1 MSKIRI
7 ALTGGGTAG
16 HVTPNIALL
25 NTLYANN
32 WEVDYIGSKDGIEH
46 KMIRA
51 MGIPYYPVRSGK
63 LRRYFSWQNF
73 VDPFN
78 LFIGIMQSFSLLKK
92 LEVNVIFSKGGF
104 VSLPVVIAGY
114 LRKIPVVIHESD
126 MTPGLANK
134 LSFPFVQKICVNFAS
149 TKKHVQDTDKVAVT
163 GTPIREELFKGSKEK
178 GLEICG
184 FNHDLP
190 CLLVIGGSQGS
201 KIINRAIRE
210 SLTEL
215 TKRYQVIHICGK
227 NNIDEN
233 LKNRNGY
240 MQVEYANI
248 EIADYFAAADL
259 VVSRSGANSLCELL
273 ALQKP
278 HVLIPLSKKYSRG
291 DQIHNAKYFAK
302 QGISVVVNE
311 EELNHVSLFKAI
323 KDCTDNSKSAIAKM
337 QELNIDSASS
347 KIFKILQDVQKEQ
360 QHPKT

>member
-25 NTLYANN
+25 NTLYSNN

-46 KMIRA
+46 KMIQA
-51 MGIPYYPVRSGK
+51 MGISYYSVRSGK

-78 LFIGIMQSFSLLKK
+78 LLIGIFQAFFLLKK
-92 LEVNVIFSKGGF
+92 LEINVIFSKGGF

-114 LRKIPVVIHESD
+114 LRKIPVAIHESD

-134 LSFPFVQKICVNFAS
+134 LSFPFAKKVCVNFAS
-149 TKKHVQDTDKVAVT
+149 TKKHIKSTDKVEVT
-163 GTPIREELFKGSKEK
+163 GTPIREELFKGSKER
-178 GLEICG
+178 GLELCG
-184 FNHDLP
+184 FTHDLP

-215 TKRYQVIHICGK
+215 TKRYQVMHICGK
-227 NNIDEN
+227 NNIDKD
-233 LKNRNGY
+233 LVKRKGY
-240 MQVEYANI
+240 IQIEYADI
-248 EIADYFAAADL
+248 EIADYFAAADI

-291 DQIHNAKYFAK
+291 DQIDNAKYFEK
-302 QGISVVVNE
+302 QGISVVIDE
-311 EELNHVSLFKAI
+311 EALNHSSLFKAL
-323 KDCTDNSKSAIAKM
+323 KLCEDNSKMAIDEM
-337 QELNIDSASS
+337 QKLNIASASS
-347 KIFKILQDVQKEQ
+347 RIVKILQNLLAKD
-360 QHPKT
+360 

>member
-25 NTLYANN
+25 NTLYSKN
-32 WEVDYIGSKDGIEH
+32 WEVDYIGSQNGIEH
-46 KMIRA
+46 KMIQA

-78 LFIGIMQSFSLLKK
+78 LLIGIFQAFFLLKK
-92 LEVNVIFSKGGF
+92 LEINVIFSKGGF

-114 LRKIPVVIHESD
+114 LRKIPVAIHESD

-134 LSFPFVQKICVNFAS
+134 LSFPFAKKICVNFAS
-149 TKKHVQDTDKVAVT
+149 TKKHIKDADKVEVT
-163 GTPIREELFKGSKEK
+163 GTPIREELFKGSKDK
-178 GLEICG
+178 GLELCG
-184 FNHDLP
+184 FTHDLP
-190 CLLVIGGSQGS
+190 CLLIIGGSQGS

-227 NNIDEN
+227 NNIEEA
-233 LKNRNGY
+233 LQKRKGY
-240 MQVEYANI
+240 IQIEYANI
-248 EIADYFAAADL
+248 EIADYFAAADI

-278 HVLIPLSKKYSRG
+278 HVLIPLSRKYSRG
-291 DQIHNAKYFAK
+291 DQIHNAKYFEE
-302 QGISVVVNE
+302 QGISVVIDE
-311 EELNHVSLFKAI
+311 EALNHSSLFKAL
-323 KDCTDNSKSAIAKM
+323 KACEDNSDSAIAAM
-337 QELNIDSASS
+337 QKLNIASASS
-347 KIFKILQDVQKEQ
+347 RIFKILQNLLVKD
-360 QHPKT
+360 